1 MKDKEALR
9 LKYKEKRKSLG
20 SRLRGEISALISELT
35 FTFIL
40 ENFPKSNIHLY
51 LPIKKLNE
59 VDTFKLLER
68 LREEGVSCFT
78 SISDFDSQKMHTV
91 YLPKECNFAED
102 EKGIPVPSP
111 TIFAKGVKLDVV
123 IMPLLGYDN
132 FGTRVGYGLGY
143 YDRFLAYMEP
153 QPFKL
158 GLSFF
163 PPEEKLPREDHDIKM
178 DGCVC
183 PKGLILF

>member
-1 MKDKEALR
+1 MITSHALDFV
-9 LKYKEKRKSLG
+9 LKSH
-20 SRLRGEISALISELT
+20 
-35 FTFIL
+35 
-40 ENFPKSNIHLY
+40 PKSSIHLY
-51 LPIKKLNE
+51 LPIRKLNE
-59 VDTFKLLER
+59 VDTFGLLDKLR
-68 LREEGVSCFT
+68 GEGISCFT
-78 SISDFDSQKMHTV
+78 SVSDFDSQKMHTV

-111 TIFAKGVKLDVV
+111 MIFAEGTKMDVV

-163 PPEEKLPREDHDIKM
+163 PPEEKLPKEDHDIKM